1 MLFHIIVL
9 TFSGFSWILSH
20 YVLGWVCKWYPN

>member
-20 YVLGWVCKWYPN
+20 YVLGW

>member
-9 TFSGFSWILSH
+9 TFSRFS
-20 YVLGWVCKWYPN
+20 